1 MSSVFGFCKLHPILG
16 SWEEDHLMQWICGGF
31 SRNLREL
38 LELTREKCLGR
49 EGRFTSDFPYPFVRD
64 VGVIWEFPK
73 IRGPYFGVLIIRVL
87 LCRVLY

>member
-1 MSSVFGFCKLHPILG
+1 MFGFCKLHPYPWILG
-16 SWEEDHLMQWICGGF
+16 RRPPDAVDLWGF

-38 LELTREKCLGR
+38 LELTREKGLGR

-73 IRGPYFGVLIIRVL
+73 IRVPYFGVLIIRVL
-87 LCRVLY
+87 LFRVLY